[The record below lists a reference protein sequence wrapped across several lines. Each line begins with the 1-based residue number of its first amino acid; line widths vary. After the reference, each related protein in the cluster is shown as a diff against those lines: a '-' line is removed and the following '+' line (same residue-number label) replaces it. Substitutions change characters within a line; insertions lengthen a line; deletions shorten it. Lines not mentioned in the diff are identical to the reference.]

1 MERTSR
7 VLIVDDDRAVL
18 RALTRL
24 LRVHGFAVETF
35 DSPGAF
41 LERPRPDDTA
51 CVVLDLSMPGVSGL
65 QVQQAVVRRGNDI
78 PIIFLSGASDVPTA
92 ARAMRDGAVD
102 FLVKPID
109 AGQLLAAVSEALARD
124 AAGRERREQQRLANE
139 RLSLLTARE
148 REVCQLVA
156 RGLQNKQIASEL
168 SIAEKTVKVHR
179 GRAMQKLQ
187 LRSVADLVRLLAVLE
202 RVHGH

>member
-1 MERTSR
+1 M
-7 VLIVDDDRAVL
+7 A
-18 RALTRL
+18 
-24 LRVHGFAVETF
+24 
-35 DSPGAF
+35 
-41 LERPRPDDTA
+41 
-51 CVVLDLSMPGVSGL
+51 
-65 QVQQAVVRRGNDI
+65 
-78 PIIFLSGASDVPTA
+78 
-92 ARAMRDGAVD
+92 
-102 FLVKPID
+102 
-109 AGQLLAAVSEALARD
+109 D
-124 AAGRERREQQRLANE
+124 AAGRDRREQQRLANE

-202 RVHGH
+202 RAHGQ